1 MGFDPGPNIYWA
13 NYLFFPSL
21 YSGHNNSYLTELTEL
36 DSCCLQSTQHKALCK
51 ASPETTWK
59 LSCICSLPSLPGNWS
74 HHEQEVNGLGGGSPC
89 PARPPPPPLHFNTSR
104 SSLICLPNTLWL
116 ERLELSPPL
125 LCRLPYSKVLPVP
138 KTDET
143 DAWISIHPAF
153 IKHQIHQV
161 PAKHLHSYESTVVLE
176 PE

>member
-1 MGFDPGPNIYWA
+1 METV
-13 NYLFFPSL
+13 L
-21 YSGHNNSYLTELTEL
+21 
-36 DSCCLQSTQHKALCK
+36 CLLSTPPH
-51 ASPETTWK
+51 PR
-59 LSCICSLPSLPGNWS
+59 PGNWS
-74 HHEQEVNGLGGGSPC
+74 HHEQEVNGVGGGSP
-89 PARPPPPPLHFNTSR
+89 RPDPRPCTTTIINTSR
-104 SSLICLPNTLWL
+104 FSLICLPNTVWL

-153 IKHQIHQV
+153 ITHQIHQV
-161 PAKHLHSYESTVVLE
+161 PAEHLHSYESTVVLE